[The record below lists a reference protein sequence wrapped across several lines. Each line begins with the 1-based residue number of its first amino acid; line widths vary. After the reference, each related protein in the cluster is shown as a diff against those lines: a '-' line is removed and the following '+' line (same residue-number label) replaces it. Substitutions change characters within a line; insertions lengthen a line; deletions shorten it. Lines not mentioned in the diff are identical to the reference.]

1 MIKRAA
7 DITLACGGLL
17 ASCPLLLIGMI
28 GIRVSSKGP
37 ILYVARRVGRGGRP
51 FNMFKLRTMYV
62 DRCSRGS
69 AITAAD
75 DPRVFAFGVWLR
87 RTRIDELPQLLNV
100 LRGEMSIVG
109 PRPEDPG
116 IVARYYGPIHRETL
130 DVRPG
135 LTSPG
140 TLYACTEGETRL
152 HADNPEFYYVKDVL
166 PRKLA
171 LDLLYVRRA
180 SLGYDLRIIRRT
192 IRVLLARMA
201 RRRVFIDSSELEAAA
216 ELMAQGP
223 AASQGAVG
231 VALN

>member
-7 DITLACGGLL
+7 DITFACCGLL

-37 ILYVARRVGRGGRP
+37 VLYIARRVGKGGRP

-69 AITAAD
+69 VITAAND
-75 DPRVFAFGVWLR
+75 SRVFAFGALLR
-87 RTRIDELPQLLNV
+87 RTRIDELPQLINV
-100 LRGEMSIVG
+100 LRGEMSVVG
-109 PRPEDPG
+109 PRPEDPD
-116 IVARYYGPIHRETL
+116 IVARCYTPIHRETL
-130 DVRPG
+130 GVRPG

-140 TLYACTEGETRL
+140 TLYTCTEGETRL
-152 HADNPEFYYVKDVL
+152 HADNPEFYYAQEVL

-180 SLGYDLRIIRRT
+180 SFGYDVRIILWT
-192 IRVLLARMA
+192 IAVLLARTA
-201 RRRVFIDSSELEAAA
+201 RRRVFIDSLELEAAT
-216 ELMAQGP
+216 ELMRQD
-223 AASQGAVG
+223 GARYFT
-231 VALN
+231 